1 MPRRSGYSR
10 TRRRGR
16 GNRRRHYA
24 RRRAY
29 ARTRRR
35 YYKRS
40 RRPVRTPLDATKQ
53 RITLSGQIY
62 DYGADQAG
70 TQIQKYNN
78 LSEADGS
85 FTRTPYTI
93 SQSCLMN
100 PFTIQTD
107 GAPLAYSDGTA
118 VDGTTGGYTIMTHGG
133 ADLDV
138 LRYAEHLKDQFRQ
151 YRIVYSTTLVEVVF
165 SSFEKTGTVESV
177 VGIRP
182 NQVQARK
189 MYTPGSIYELE
200 SAGGYEMD
208 NMTEWRRSQQR
219 PKYTKKL
226 TTIPYRHVKT
236 RVNYSDAAG
245 DDERDIVSPNKRRYF
260 KFVWRNPT
268 KLAAKAA
275 MDGTTIQSTSRISD
289 DGWLPIDFDINSSNT
304 AWTSVPMK
312 TIMLEDT
319 HNTDY
324 STLNHPII
332 TRVWWKCVVDFRHP
346 QDDRGYA

>member
-1 MPRRSGYSR
+1 MPRRSGYGR
-10 TRRRGR
+10 TRRRGH

-40 RRPVRTPLDATKQ
+40 RRPVRTPVDATKQ
-53 RITLSGQIY
+53 RVTLSGLIY

-70 TQIQKYNN
+70 QVLAQYNT
-78 LSEADGS
+78 LSETDGN
-85 FTRTPYTI
+85 FARYPYTI

-100 PFTIQTD
+100 PFTILTD

-118 VDGTTGGYTIMTHGG
+118 VDGTTGGYSILTHGG
-133 ADLDV
+133 GDLDD
-138 LRYAEHLKDQFRQ
+138 LRYATHLKDQFRQ
-151 YRIVYSTTLVEVVF
+151 YRIVYSSTLIEV
-165 SSFEKTGTVESV
+165 SFGGHEKIATASPQTAM
-177 VGIRP
+177 RP
-182 NQVQARK
+182 NEYQVRR

-208 NMTEWRRSQQR
+208 DMTEWRRAGQR
-219 PKYTKKL
+219 PKFTRRVMNV
-226 TTIPYRHVKT
+226 PYRKIKG
-236 RVNYSDAAG
+236 RVNYSDTTG
-245 DDERDIVSPNKRRYF
+245 DDERDIVQPVKRRYF
-260 KFVWRNPT
+260 KFTWKNPT
-268 KLAAKAA
+268 KLAGKAA
-275 MDGTTIQSTSRISD
+275 MDGTNIQSTSRISD
-289 DGWLPIDFDINSSNT
+289 DGWLPVDFDINSSNT

-312 TIMLEDT
+312 TLMITSVNQTQDT
-319 HNTDY
+319 TGWG
-324 STLNHPII
+324 PVI